1 MNWRIKVPW
10 KKKRSKDFG
19 FVWNGESYSFALN
32 NGYTKLSDNAEV
44 KIAVDKIADL
54 VSNMTVHLMENT
66 EKGDIR
72 IRDELS
78 RKLDINPYSLMT
90 RKTWI
95 YNIVANLLLYGDG
108 NAIVLPEFKNG
119 LISELKPLDPL
130 LVDFEVSEET
140 YKVNYKNKTYSPDE
154 LVHFAINPDPEY
166 PFIGTGYRVSLK
178 SLVDNLN
185 QATATKKAF
194 MSSKFMPNL
203 IVKVDANAAELA
215 SEDGK
220 NKIEDMYLKRT
231 EEGKPWIIPADLI
244 EVEQVKPLSLTDI
257 AINEAVNIDKKT
269 VAGLLGVPAFFLG
282 VGDFDKNEF
291 NNFINTR
298 IMSIAMIISQTLT
311 RDLLIS
317 PSRYFKLNP
326 RSLYSYDITE
336 LVAAGGQMVD
346 RIAMDRN
353 ELRDWIGMAP
363 RDDMKELLALENFIP
378 SEKLGDQGKLKG
390 GDNE

>member
-10 KKKRSKDFG
+10 KKKRSQDFG
-19 FVWNGESYSFALN
+19 FVWNGESYNFALSS
-32 NGYTKLSDNAEV
+32 GYTKLSDNAEV

-78 RKLDINPYSLMT
+78 RKIDINPYSLMT

-95 YNIVANLLLYGDG
+95 YNIVSNLLLYGDG
-108 NAIVLPEFKNG
+108 NAIVLPEIKNG
-119 LISELKPLDPL
+119 LISELKPLDPA
-130 LVDFEVSEET
+130 LVDFDVSDDS
-140 YKVNYKNKTYSPDE
+140 YKIHYKNKTYNPDE
-154 LVHFAINPDPEY
+154 VVHFSINPDPEY
-166 PFIGTGYRVSLK
+166 PFIGTGYRIALK

-215 SEDGK
+215 SEKGK
-220 NKIEDMYLKRT
+220 NKIEDMYLQRT

-244 EVEQVKPLSLTDI
+244 EIEQVKPLSLNDI

-282 VGDFDKNEF
+282 VGEFNKNEF

-317 PSRYFKLNP
+317 PSRFFKLNP

-336 LVAAGGQMVD
+336 LVNAGGQMVD
-346 RIAMDRN
+346 RMAMSRN
-353 ELRDWIGMAP
+353 ELRDWIGIAP
-363 RDDMKELLALENFIP
+363 REDMEELLALENFIP
-378 SEKLGDQGKLKG
+378 VEKLGNQNKLKG
-390 GDNE
+390 GDDE